1 MKKEIL
7 IEILKELVIKKNGV
21 TVILT
26 TDVPFEEDDNYQW
39 VEFYFGKLNL
49 YATYKLSEIT
59 IIDIIS
65 ELDKFLIDNY
75 DYKVKRVLFLREHLI
90 SEVLK
95 IN

>member
-1 MKKEIL
+1 MEKEIL

-26 TDVPFEEDDNYQW
+26 SDVPFEEEVKC

-65 ELDKFLIDNY
+65 ELDKFLINNY
-75 DYKVKRVLFLREHLI
+75 DYKVKRVLFLREYLI